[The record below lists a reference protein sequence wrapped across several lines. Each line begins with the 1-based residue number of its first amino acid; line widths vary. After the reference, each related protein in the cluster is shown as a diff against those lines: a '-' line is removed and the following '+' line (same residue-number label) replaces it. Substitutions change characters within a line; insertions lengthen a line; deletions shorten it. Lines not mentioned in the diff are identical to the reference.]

1 MNRGAVDLRFP
12 AAAGPVWFL
21 DPGLSPRLLVFDLDG
36 TLAALA
42 STPERARVP
51 AGTARALARL
61 AACPRTVVAVLSGRA
76 LAALVRK
83 VGVPGL
89 VYLGNHG
96 LTSTRRGLE
105 APRRELERWTTRAAR
120 AGLRL
125 APIARQ
131 YPGCLVEVKGPDL
144 SLHYRRVSPGR
155 VPGLLRAA
163 RRALRGS
170 GLTAREGKRVLE
182 FRPPHGGDKGT
193 AFLRLAA
200 RLAPGWRRS
209 GLCLYV
215 GDDRTDEDA
224 FRTARRL
231 GPRAVTIKIGSG
243 TTRAEFRI
251 GRQAGVA
258 KLLAGLVCR
267 PVQGTLKRR
276 G

>member
-1 MNRGAVDLRFP
+1 MSRDAARLRFP
-12 AAAGPVWFL
+12 PSAEPVWFL
-21 DPGLSPRLLVFDLDG
+21 RPGLSPRLLVFDLDG

-76 LAALVRK
+76 LATVVRK

-96 LTSTRRGLE
+96 LTSTRRGLG
-105 APRRELERWTTRAAR
+105 ASRCELERWTSRVAR

-125 APIARQ
+125 APIARR

-144 SLHYRRVSPGR
+144 SLHYRRVTSRR
-155 VPGLLRAA
+155 VPGLLREA
-163 RRALRGS
+163 RRALRRS
-170 GLTAREGKRVLE
+170 GLTGREGKQVLE
-182 FRPPHGGDKGT
+182 FRPPRGGDKGT
-193 AFLRLAA
+193 AFLRLAS
-200 RLAPGWRRS
+200 RLAPGWRRA
-209 GLCLYV
+209 GLCLYA

-224 FRTARRL
+224 FRTARSL
-231 GPRAVTIKIGSG
+231 GPRAVTIKIGPG

-251 GRQAGVA
+251 ERQAGVA
-258 KLLAGLVCR
+258 KLLAGLACC
-267 PVQGTLKRR
+267 PD
-276 G
+276 